1 MSGMLIPYASCP
13 VLWALFMFS
22 HRQHLSMYLYAHT
35 NTPQMASDVAARAQ
49 ATIAR
54 KKQPRKTKPAM
65 QKCTEATVAPPAPP
79 ALNRNKSTE
88 IAKNLNLKRADYPP
102 DIVKFVMGL
111 RAASYKAGGTD
122 LRYLFRSLDI
132 DNSGDL
138 NLNEF
143 KLALRRFVCHACH
156 CVCRVDLEGVTFML
170 GKSASYCLNL
180 LSQFSCTHARR

>member
-1 MSGMLIPYASCP
+1 MATSHKKSSG
-13 VLWALFMFS
+13 
-22 HRQHLSMYLYAHT
+22 
-35 NTPQMASDVAARAQ
+35 
-49 ATIAR
+49 
-54 KKQPRKTKPAM
+54 
-65 QKCTEATVAPPAPP
+65 
-79 ALNRNKSTE
+79 

>member
-1 MSGMLIPYASCP
+1 MATSHKKSSG
-13 VLWALFMFS
+13 
-22 HRQHLSMYLYAHT
+22 
-35 NTPQMASDVAARAQ
+35 
-49 ATIAR
+49 
-54 KKQPRKTKPAM
+54 
-65 QKCTEATVAPPAPP
+65 
-79 ALNRNKSTE
+79 

-122 LRYLFRSLDI
+122 LGYLFGTLDT

-156 CVCRVDLEGVTFML
+156 RVCRVDLEGATFML
-170 GKSASYCLNL
+170 GWSASCCLNL
-180 LSQFSCTHARR
+180 LPQFSCTRSRTHARR

>member
-1 MSGMLIPYASCP
+1 MATSHKKSSG
-13 VLWALFMFS
+13 
-22 HRQHLSMYLYAHT
+22 
-35 NTPQMASDVAARAQ
+35 
-49 ATIAR
+49 
-54 KKQPRKTKPAM
+54 
-65 QKCTEATVAPPAPP
+65 
-79 ALNRNKSTE
+79 

-170 GKSASYCLNL
+170 CWSASYCLNL
-180 LSQFSCTHARR
+180 LSQFSCTHARRWHQRHFARLYCTCTVVLKFQKKSFQMQGFLRYSRWLTKIKAGELNCLNFLNGAAVHVSHKINDRAQ